1 MRRGPYGSALATGRL
16 QPLAAELDRATRLK
30 RPKHCS
36 TSPERPLQQA
46 HWPFVGF
53 GQPRFC
59 DGEHLVSAAWELLL
73 SDTGK
78 SLRLCIHN
86 VRLRSS
92 FRRVQKERR
101 PRVDAAEIEA
111 LHGMHVYQWPPAVPR
126 RCVTFGRASGQL
138 GEAEARR
145 SSRRSHGDAHGRSLR
160 PGRRAR

>member
-1 MRRGPYGSALATGRL
+1 M
-16 QPLAAELDRATRLK
+16 
-30 RPKHCS
+30 
-36 TSPERPLQQA
+36 SPERPLQQA

-59 DGEHLVSAAWELLL
+59 DGEHLVSAAWELLF

-78 SLRLCIHN
+78 ALRLCIIN
-86 VRLRSS
+86 VTERSS
-92 FRRVQKERR
+92 FRRLQKTGR

-138 GEAEARR
+138 GEAEPTAELTAVPRR
-145 SSRRSHGDAHGRSLR
+145 CPPAEPTAGPTAEPLAEPTPDA
-160 PGRRAR
+160 AAA